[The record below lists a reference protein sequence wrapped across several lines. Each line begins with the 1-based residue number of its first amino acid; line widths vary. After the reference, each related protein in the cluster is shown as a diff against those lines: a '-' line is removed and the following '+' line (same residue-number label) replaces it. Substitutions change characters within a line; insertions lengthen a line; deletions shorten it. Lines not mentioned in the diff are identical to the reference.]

1 MLIEAR
7 FFRYDIDRLT
17 GARTKTFLGSARLD
31 DSNTSYAFP
40 LAAKA
45 FRHAP
50 EKARGA
56 SRVEFVRIS
65 HREEATRQGFGS
77 GSR

>member
-1 MLIEAR
+1 MYKLFEAR
-7 FFRYDIDRLT
+7 FFSYDKERNRI
-17 GARTKTFLGSARLD
+17 FLGSCEVD

-50 EKARGA
+50 EKARHA
-56 SRVEFVRIS
+56 AYVSFERIPLRLNEEPKRSNTSR
-65 HREEATRQGFGS
+65 
-77 GSR
+77 